1 LKTQQVILAIGKY
14 IAMYKSDIS
23 EAMVCYILY
32 KARTEMFNKKV
43 TRHVVIMTTDKYET
57 TLNCKIS
64 VE

>member
-1 LKTQQVILAIGKY
+1 
-14 IAMYKSDIS
+14 MYKSDIS